1 MAGAGEALRP
11 QRRLRWVLVH
21 VVAARAGRD
30 RHHRQRSAHETAAE
44 VAGAE
49 RGLARRPC
57 LRRRRAGR
65 LVRLRQTRGFPQA
78 AEVALTRL
86 RRRRGR
92 LEHPLLLRQGRF
104 SGQGNRPGAAAA
116 RAAQHPSR
124 GRAHRRGLSRAA
136 ARDERERVHGNG
148 ALPGIGG
155 LRRRHLAPARAAAG
169 AALPRLRVKVPVVP
183 WPGMREEPL
192 SDRTTASAASADDAT
207 FDLTLRPRD
216 FDEVV
221 GQRAL
226 IDNLKVFVKAAG
238 GRKEPLDHVLF
249 CGPPGLGK
257 TSLAHVIAH
266 ELGSQIHVT
275 SGPALER
282 KGDLAGILTNLA
294 ENDVLFIDEIHRM
307 NPAIEENLYPA
318 MESFT
323 FDIVIGD
330 GAGARALKLPLK
342 RFTLIGATTRT
353 GLLTGPLRDRFGI
366 VSRLDYYPAEDLQE
380 IVRRSALKLTVRL
393 DDGGAR
399 EIARRARGTPR
410 IANRLLR
417 RVRDFAEVEGD
428 GAVNRPVADRA
439 LQRLEVD
446 AAGLDAM
453 DRKILVSLIDKF
465 GGGPVGLETLA
476 TVTGERSDTLED
488 VYEPYLL
495 MEGYLARTPRGRVAT
510 QRAFEHLGKKAPA
523 GLQGSLL

>member
-1 MAGAGEALRP
+1 
-11 QRRLRWVLVH
+11 
-21 VVAARAGRD
+21 
-30 RHHRQRSAHETAAE
+30 
-44 VAGAE
+44 
-49 RGLARRPC
+49 
-57 LRRRRAGR
+57 
-65 LVRLRQTRGFPQA
+65 
-78 AEVALTRL
+78 
-86 RRRRGR
+86 
-92 LEHPLLLRQGRF
+92 
-104 SGQGNRPGAAAA
+104 
-116 RAAQHPSR
+116 
-124 GRAHRRGLSRAA
+124 
-136 ARDERERVHGNG
+136 
-148 ALPGIGG
+148 
-155 LRRRHLAPARAAAG
+155 
-169 AALPRLRVKVPVVP
+169 
-183 WPGMREEPL
+183 MREEPL
-192 SDRTTASAASADDAT
+192 SDRTTASAASSDDAT
-207 FDLTLRPRD
+207 FDLTLRPRN

-226 IDNLKVFVKAAG
+226 IDNLKVFVKAAA

-249 CGPPGLGK
+249 CGPPGVGK

-294 ENDVLFIDEIHRM
+294 ENDVFFIDEIHRM

-366 VSRLDYYPAEDLQE
+366 VTRLEYSPPEDLQE
-380 IVRRSALKLTVRL
+380 IAGRPAAKLSVHL
-393 DDGGAR
+393 DEGGAR
-399 EIARRARGTPR
+399 EIARGARGTPR

-428 GAVNRPVADRA
+428 GRVTRNVADRA

-453 DRKILVSLIDKF
+453 DRKILGALIDKV
-465 GGGPVGLETLA
+465 GGGPVGLEAPALA
-476 TVTGERSDTLED
+476 AGERSDT
-488 VYEPYLL
+488 PGG
-495 MEGYLARTPRGRVAT
+495 GY
-510 QRAFEHLGKKAPA
+510 RAFLF
-523 GLQGSLL
+523 

>member
-1 MAGAGEALRP
+1 
-11 QRRLRWVLVH
+11 
-21 VVAARAGRD
+21 
-30 RHHRQRSAHETAAE
+30 
-44 VAGAE
+44 
-49 RGLARRPC
+49 
-57 LRRRRAGR
+57 
-65 LVRLRQTRGFPQA
+65 
-78 AEVALTRL
+78 
-86 RRRRGR
+86 
-92 LEHPLLLRQGRF
+92 
-104 SGQGNRPGAAAA
+104 
-116 RAAQHPSR
+116 
-124 GRAHRRGLSRAA
+124 
-136 ARDERERVHGNG
+136 
-148 ALPGIGG
+148 
-155 LRRRHLAPARAAAG
+155 
-169 AALPRLRVKVPVVP
+169 
-183 WPGMREEPL
+183 MREEPL
-192 SDRTTASAASADDAT
+192 EDRTTASAAAGDDAR

-216 FDEVV
+216 FSEVV

-226 IDNLKVFVKAAG
+226 IENLKVFVKAAAA
-238 GRKEPLDHVLF
+238 RKEPLDHVLF

-257 TSLAHVIAH
+257 TSFAHVIAH

-282 KGDLAGILTNLA
+282 KG
-294 ENDVLFIDEIHRM
+294 
-307 NPAIEENLYPA
+307 
-318 MESFT
+318 
-323 FDIVIGD
+323 
-330 GAGARALKLPLK
+330 
-342 RFTLIGATTRT
+342 
-353 GLLTGPLRDRFGI
+353 PLRGRFGI
-366 VSRLDYYPAEDLQE
+366 VSRLDYCPPEDRQE

-476 TVTGERSDTLED
+476 TATGERSDTLED

-523 GLQGSLL
+523 GPQGSLL

>member
-1 MAGAGEALRP
+1 
-11 QRRLRWVLVH
+11 
-21 VVAARAGRD
+21 
-30 RHHRQRSAHETAAE
+30 
-44 VAGAE
+44 
-49 RGLARRPC
+49 
-57 LRRRRAGR
+57 
-65 LVRLRQTRGFPQA
+65 
-78 AEVALTRL
+78 
-86 RRRRGR
+86 
-92 LEHPLLLRQGRF
+92 
-104 SGQGNRPGAAAA
+104 
-116 RAAQHPSR
+116 
-124 GRAHRRGLSRAA
+124 
-136 ARDERERVHGNG
+136 
-148 ALPGIGG
+148 
-155 LRRRHLAPARAAAG
+155 
-169 AALPRLRVKVPVVP
+169 
-183 WPGMREEPL
+183 MREEPL
-192 SDRTTASAASADDAT
+192 SDRTTASAASGDDAT
-207 FDLTLRPRD
+207 FDLTLRRGD
-216 FDEVV
+216 VDEVV

-226 IDNLKVFVKAAG
+226 IDNLKVCVKAAA
-238 GRKEPLDHVLF
+238 GRTEPLAHVLF

-366 VSRLDYYPAEDLQE
+366 VSRLEYYPPEDLQQ
-380 IVRRSALKLTVRL
+380 IVRRSAAKLSVHL
-393 DDGGAR
+393 DEGGAR
-399 EIARRARGTPR
+399 AIARRARGTPR

-417 RVRDFAEVEGD
+417 RVRDFAEVEGA
-428 GAVNRPVADRA
+428 GRVTRNVADRA

-453 DRKILVSLIDKF
+453 DRKILRAVIERFD
-465 GGGPVGLETLA
+465 GGPVGIESLAAAVSEESAPLEA
-476 TVTGERSDTLED
+476 VH
-488 VYEPYLL
+488 EPS
-495 MEGYLARTPRGRVAT
+495 P
-510 QRAFEHLGKKAPA
+510 K
-523 GLQGSLL
+523 

>member
-1 MAGAGEALRP
+1 M
-11 QRRLRWVLVH
+11 
-21 VVAARAGRD
+21 
-30 RHHRQRSAHETAAE
+30 
-44 VAGAE
+44 
-49 RGLARRPC
+49 
-57 LRRRRAGR
+57 
-65 LVRLRQTRGFPQA
+65 
-78 AEVALTRL
+78 
-86 RRRRGR
+86 
-92 LEHPLLLRQGRF
+92 
-104 SGQGNRPGAAAA
+104 
-116 RAAQHPSR
+116 
-124 GRAHRRGLSRAA
+124 
-136 ARDERERVHGNG
+136 
-148 ALPGIGG
+148 
-155 LRRRHLAPARAAAG
+155 
-169 AALPRLRVKVPVVP
+169 
-183 WPGMREEPL
+183 
-192 SDRTTASAASADDAT
+192 
-207 FDLTLRPRD
+207 
-216 FDEVV
+216 
-221 GQRAL
+221 
-226 IDNLKVFVKAAG
+226 
-238 GRKEPLDHVLF
+238 
-249 CGPPGLGK
+249 
-257 TSLAHVIAH
+257 IAH

-330 GAGARALKLPLK
+330 GAGARALRLPLK

-366 VSRLDYYPAEDLQE
+366 VSRLEYYPPEDLQE
-380 IVRRSALKLTVRL
+380 IVRRSALKLSVRL
-393 DDGGAR
+393 DEGGAG

-428 GAVNRPVADRA
+428 GRVTRSVADRA

-465 GGGPVGLETLA
+465 GGGPVGVETLA
-476 TVTGERSDTLED
+476 MATGERADTLED

-510 QRAFEHLGKKAPA
+510 QRAFEHLGRKMPS

>member
-1 MAGAGEALRP
+1 MAQSLCSPSKDCPAA
-11 QRRLRWVLVH
+11 
-21 VVAARAGRD
+21 VVACGR
-30 RHHRQRSAHETAAE
+30 
-44 VAGAE
+44 
-49 RGLARRPC
+49 
-57 LRRRRAGR
+57 
-65 LVRLRQTRGFPQA
+65 
-78 AEVALTRL
+78 
-86 RRRRGR
+86 
-92 LEHPLLLRQGRF
+92 
-104 SGQGNRPGAAAA
+104 
-116 RAAQHPSR
+116 
-124 GRAHRRGLSRAA
+124 
-136 ARDERERVHGNG
+136 
-148 ALPGIGG
+148 
-155 LRRRHLAPARAAAG
+155 
-169 AALPRLRVKVPVVP
+169 
-183 WPGMREEPL
+183 MREDPID
-192 SDRTTASAASADDAT
+192 DRPIASSASGDDAR
-207 FDLTLRPRD
+207 FDLTLRPRN
-216 FDEVV
+216 FAEVV

-226 IDNLKVFVKAAG
+226 IENLKIFVRAAAA
-238 GRKEPLDHVLF
+238 RKEPLDHVLF

-294 ENDVLFIDEIHRM
+294 DNDVLFIDEIHRM

-342 RFTLIGATTRT
+342 PFTLIGATTRT

-366 VSRLDYYPAEDLQE
+366 VSRLEYYPAEDLEE
-380 IVRRSALKLTVRL
+380 IVRRSAQKLSVRL
-393 DDGGAR
+393 DEGGAR

-428 GAVNRPVADRA
+428 GKVSKPVADRA

-446 AAGLDAM
+446 GAGLDAM

-465 GGGPVGLETLA
+465 GGGPVGVETRA
-476 TVTGERSDTLED
+476 PPPGERSD
-488 VYEPYLL
+488 
-495 MEGYLARTPRGRVAT
+495 PRGDV
-510 QRAFEHLGKKAPA
+510 
-523 GLQGSLL
+523 